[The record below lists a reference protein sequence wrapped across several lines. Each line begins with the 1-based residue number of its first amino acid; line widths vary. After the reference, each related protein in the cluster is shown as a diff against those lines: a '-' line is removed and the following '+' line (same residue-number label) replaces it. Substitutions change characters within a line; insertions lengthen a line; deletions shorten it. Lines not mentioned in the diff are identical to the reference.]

1 MNINKRGGDGFSKD
15 KKLIGYINIFK
26 NYINAEIKYLIRIL
40 LLPVLVPTKIKLKT
54 SSLLISHL
62 LISIQIIIYVTYTQE
77 LILMALVKYQ
87 YMVCIILEHLV
98 GQKITIIIKRYLK
111 NFTQNINV
119 PEYVNLKD
127 TKLTD
132 EIREYKIN
140 CQFQ

>member
-1 MNINKRGGDGFSKD
+1 
-15 KKLIGYINIFK
+15 
-26 NYINAEIKYLIRIL
+26 
-40 LLPVLVPTKIKLKT
+40 
-54 SSLLISHL
+54 
-62 LISIQIIIYVTYTQE
+62 
-77 LILMALVKYQ
+77 MALVKYQ
-87 YMVCIILEHLV
+87 YMVCIIPEHLV

-140 CQFQ
+140 CQFH